1 MINIKKIKR
10 LVKDI
15 ITIKR
20 SGKLP
25 GHTGPRGANPDK
37 R

>member
-1 MINIKKIKR
+1 MINVKKIKR

-15 ITIKR
+15 VTIRR

-25 GHTGPRGANPDK
+25 GHTGPHGAKPDK

>member
-1 MINIKKIKR
+1 MINVKKIKR

-15 ITIKR
+15 VTIRR

>member
-15 ITIKR
+15 ITIRK